1 MSSTSLP
8 GSDRLNA
15 VIMPVLRTLV
25 QNLWNVRVEG
35 LENIPA
41 SKPAILTP
49 NHLSFS
55 DSVFIPAVLPRR
67 MWAIGKGEYMD
78 DWKTKHVFPAMGM
91 IPVDRSGGDAAQVAL
106 DMAARVLDHQQLF
119 MMYPEGTRSRSGH
132 LHKGRTGPARLA
144 SRCNAPIIPV
154 GHQGTIE
161 VQPPDYPMMKPFK
174 DVVVRFGKPMWV
186 HDHGDPTDP
195 RTIRQFTD
203 DLMFAIS
210 ELSGQSYVHSYAN
223 QPDLATTAPGST
235 TSPTTPSAPLR
246 RSIDTPGPPVQ
257 VPTPPVSIGRPPARR
272 PAKISA
278 S

>member
-161 VQPPDYPMMKPFK
+161 VQPPDYPLMKPFK

-223 QPDLATTAPGST
+223 QPDLATTAPAST
-235 TSPTTPSAPLR
+235 TSLTSPSAPLR

-257 VPTPPVSIGRPPARR
+257 VPTPPVSIGRPPARL
-272 PAKISA
+272 PAKTSA